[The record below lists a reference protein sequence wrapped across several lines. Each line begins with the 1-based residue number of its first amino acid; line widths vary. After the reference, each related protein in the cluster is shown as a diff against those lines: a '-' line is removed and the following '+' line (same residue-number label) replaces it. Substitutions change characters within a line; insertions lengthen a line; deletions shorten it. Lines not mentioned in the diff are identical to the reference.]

1 MSIYQDHFAGLS
13 ELERLAAM
21 AADPER
27 VHELGA
33 DQWPLAMMA
42 VGLMTCN
49 DETKRAENNRIYG
62 IFMEKCPVA
71 ARRGSLPNLARFI
84 TGRKGEGWQAL
95 LPYAG
100 VEQDA
105 ATAAKAALLIATLA
119 KPDKDTP
126 LAGVRA
132 VVDLLCHAES
142 CTAGPLIAIL
152 SLADMRVLPLL
163 RPLLTLPQERLAE
176 LIAPLSGAANRLS
189 CTWLA
194 EVITTYPALA
204 PAVVPALA
212 RLLAKAPT
220 VLDVAMP
227 IPTWAYTNPAPQPLH
242 GWTPAEYY
250 SRLLPTL
257 SPLLS
262 PEQLALL
269 RTACRVS

>member
-132 VVDLLCHAES
+132 IVDLLCHAES
-142 CTAGPLIAIL
+142 CTAGPLIAVL

-163 RPLLTLPQERLAE
+163 RPLLALPQERLAE

-194 EVITTYPALA
+194 EVVTTYPALA
-204 PAVVPALA
+204 PTVAAALA

-250 SRLLPTL
+250 ARLLPTI

-262 PEQLALL
+262 PEQLSLL

>member
-152 SLADMRVLPLL
+152 
-163 RPLLTLPQERLAE
+163 
-176 LIAPLSGAANRLS
+176 
-189 CTWLA
+189 
-194 EVITTYPALA
+194 
-204 PAVVPALA
+204 
-212 RLLAKAPT
+212 
-220 VLDVAMP
+220 
-227 IPTWAYTNPAPQPLH
+227 
-242 GWTPAEYY
+242 
-250 SRLLPTL
+250 
-257 SPLLS
+257 
-262 PEQLALL
+262 
-269 RTACRVS
+269 

>member
-27 VHELGA
+27 VHEIGE

-62 IFMEKCPVA
+62 IFMQKCPVA

-95 LPYAG
+95 LPYAE
-100 VEQDA
+100 VEQDV
-105 ATAAKAALLIATLA
+105 ATAAKAGLLIATLA
-119 KPDKDTP
+119 KPSKDTP
-126 LAGVRA
+126 LAGVQA

-163 RPLLTLPQERLAE
+163 SPLNSLPQERWESYLTS
-176 LIAPLSGAANRLS
+176 LTGAANRLS

-194 EVITTYPALA
+194 DLAQARPELVPAI
-204 PAVVPALA
+204 VPALA
-212 RLLAKAPT
+212 RMLAKAPT

-227 IPTWAYTNPAPQPLH
+227 IPTWAYTAPTPQPLH
-242 GWTPAEYY
+242 GWSPAEYY
-250 SRLLPTL
+250 ARLLPTL

-262 PEQLALL
+262 PEQLADL